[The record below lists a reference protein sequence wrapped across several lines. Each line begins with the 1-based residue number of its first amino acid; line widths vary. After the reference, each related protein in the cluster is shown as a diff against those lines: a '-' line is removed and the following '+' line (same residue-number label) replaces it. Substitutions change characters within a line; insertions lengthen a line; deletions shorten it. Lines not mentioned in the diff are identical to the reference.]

1 MKTKLFV
8 LISLI
13 PLIAALT
20 ACGGGGDDTPVTQPA
35 NPAPP
40 STINQGIISNVSAST
55 YSRGSE
61 ELAAFT
67 VLNEQR
73 SACGFGKMAQN
84 VQLDTTARGM
94 ADWIAYNKIPGHI
107 QAVGTPLFTG
117 FTAEDRAVAAGY
129 NPRGSFT
136 MQDESTFNMGTF
148 GNDKAGFGAQSV
160 RRLLNAPYHAVGL
173 LDGYREVGISIRNA
187 FDAGAPDA
195 GALNQGR
202 KSMVINPARLL
213 SSGSQ
218 LAALTTSDVLTYP
231 CNGTTNVEPGLYSEE
246 PNPVPGRDLLNN
258 PLGSSVQIAI
268 KEGHTLT
275 ISSAS
280 MRVIGTGAAVAL
292 RTPITSAND
301 PHVYGFASHRG
312 YIVADAPLA
321 ENTTYSVEI
330 VGTNNGAP
338 FTQAFSFTTGVQD
351 PF

>member
-1 MKTKLFV
+1 MKTKLF
-8 LISLI
+8 ILI
-13 PLIAALT
+13 PLIAALG
-20 ACGGGGDDTPVTQPA
+20 ACGGGDDTPVTQPTTPTT
-35 NPAPP
+35 N
-40 STINQGIISNVSAST
+40 NQGIISTVAVAT
-55 YSRGSE
+55 YTLGSE

-67 VLNEQR
+67 MLNEQR
-73 SACGFGKMAQN
+73 ASCGFGKLAQN
-84 VQLDTTARGM
+84 AQLDATARGM

-117 FTAEDRAVAAGY
+117 VTAEDRAVAAGY

-195 GALNQGR
+195 GVANEGR

-213 SSGSQ
+213 TSGSQ
-218 LAALTTSDVLTYP
+218 LAALGMSDVLTYP
-231 CNGTTNVEPGLYSEE
+231 CNGTTNVEPGLYNER

-258 PLGSSVQIAI
+258 PLGTSVQIAI

-280 MRVIGTGAAVAL
+280 MRVTGTGAAVAL

-312 YIVADAPLA
+312 YIIADAPLA
-321 ENTTYSVEI
+321 ENTSYSVEI
-330 VGTNNGAP
+330 VGTNNGAR
-338 FTQAFSFTTGVQD
+338 FTRNFNFTTGVQA

>member
-1 MKTKLFV
+1 MNRFLLTL
-8 LISLI
+8 
-13 PLIAALT
+13 PLAAALA
-20 ACGGGGDDTPVTQPA
+20 ACGGGGGDDTPVTQPA
-35 NPAPP
+35 NPATP
-40 STINQGIISNVSAST
+40 TTEGIISNIAVST
-55 YSRGSE
+55 HTRGSE

-67 VLNEQR
+67 MLNEQR
-73 SACGFGKMAQN
+73 ASCGFGKLAQN
-84 VQLDTTARGM
+84 AQLDATARGM

-117 FTAEDRAVAAGY
+117 VTAEDRAVAAGY

-218 LAALTTSDVLTYP
+218 LAALGTLDVLTYP
-231 CNGTTNVEPGLYSEE
+231 CNGTTNVEPGLYNEE

-280 MRVIGTGAAVAL
+280 MRVTGTGAAVAL

-312 YIVADAPLA
+312 YIIADAPLA
-321 ENTTYSVEI
+321 ANTTYSVEI
-330 VGTNNGAP
+330 VGTNNGAR
-338 FTQAFSFTTGVQD
+338 FTQAFNFTTGVQA